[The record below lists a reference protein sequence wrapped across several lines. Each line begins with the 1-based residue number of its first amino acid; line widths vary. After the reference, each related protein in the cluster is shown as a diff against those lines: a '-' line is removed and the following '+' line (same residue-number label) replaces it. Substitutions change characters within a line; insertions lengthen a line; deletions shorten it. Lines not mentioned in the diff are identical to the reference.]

1 MMNRIALT
9 AVLFTGLCAGSAHAA
24 YFAFAQET
32 KVEAAK
38 KRGSKQT
45 LTSKGSDV
53 AARKNSFSK
62 QQQEDAL
69 AFARENHPE
78 LVPLVNQLKKTRRTD
93 YLRALRELNSAST
106 RFGRLKERLTPEK
119 YERQLAVWKL
129 DSRIRLQLAK
139 WSVKNDSQIEA
150 DVKKSLTER
159 NAIQQRQ
166 FEDELARV
174 EERQARLKSLIQKL
188 QSKSVDAEWERLSNS
203 VARKNKTRKKAAEQK
218 KAAREKQKAAKDA
231 RTKNKTDDKDGQ

>member
-1 MMNRIALT
+1 M
-9 AVLFTGLCAGSAHAA
+9 
-24 YFAFAQET
+24 
-32 KVEAAK
+32 
-38 KRGSKQT
+38 
-45 LTSKGSDV
+45 
-53 AARKNSFSK
+53 
-62 QQQEDAL
+62 
-69 AFARENHPE
+69 
-78 LVPLVNQLKKTRRTD
+78 
-93 YLRALRELNSAST
+93 RALRELNSAST

>member
-9 AVLFTGLCAGSAHAA
+9 AVLFTCLCANTMHS
-24 YFAFAQET
+24 AFAQESKAET
-32 KVEAAK
+32 PK

-53 AARKNSFSK
+53 ATRKNPFSK

-78 LVPLVNQLKKTRRTD
+78 LVPLVKQLTKTRRAD
-93 YLRALRELNSAST
+93 YLRALRDLESAST
-106 RFGRLKERLTPEK
+106 RFGRLKERLSPEK

-139 WSVKNDSQIEA
+139 WSVKKDPQIEA
-150 DVKKSLTER
+150 DVKKSLAER
-159 NAIQQRQ
+159 NAIQQQQ

-174 EERQARLKSLIQKL
+174 KERQARLKSLIQNL
-188 QSKSVDAEWERLSNS
+188 QTKGVDAEWKRLSNS
-203 VARKNKTRKKAAEQK
+203 VARKNRSKKKAAEQK
-218 KAAREKQKAAKDA
+218 KATREKQKAAKGA
-231 RTKNKTDDKDGQ
+231 RKKKKTDDKDGQ